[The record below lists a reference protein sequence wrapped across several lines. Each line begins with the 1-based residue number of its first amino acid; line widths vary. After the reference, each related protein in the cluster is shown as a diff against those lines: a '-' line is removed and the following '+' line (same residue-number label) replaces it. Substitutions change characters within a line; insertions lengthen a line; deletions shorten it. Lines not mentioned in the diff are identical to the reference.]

1 MTHITRRLAEEQA
14 GHAPLMEEVRL
25 MEVQESLTSTLL
37 SSPSL
42 YPGIAVDKVEVRTTL
57 DSISLGFSSVVQYS
71 YSKYSKVLIL

>member
-1 MTHITRRLAEEQA
+1 
-14 GHAPLMEEVRL
+14 MEEVRL

-42 YPGIAVDKVEVRTTL
+42 YPGIAVDKVEVRRTL